1 MTVGAP
7 RTLQPSPSILFCFQ
21 LLLRRRKT
29 SILSIQRCCSPNAS
43 FVGPFFSL
51 THCLNSAN
59 VETRFCDNECNVL
72 LKKTMADILTVINT
86 AAKLVAAVLN
96 GICWKRAVMILFLI
110 LSSPSSFQTWLS
122 LDIFVGMYLSCPP
135 CKYCFPKVVKR
146 SLKIWKEKRLISCQ
160 NIFFSQATNYTNHL
174 ADNSDEKRLFYSSEN
189 ACTRRKVSVQRT
201 DLPAH
206 SFSLNWIL
214 NTHCE
219 GRDLIVNIYSG
230 TE

>member
-29 SILSIQRCCSPNAS
+29 SILSIQRCCSTNTS

-72 LKKTMADILTVINT
+72 LKKTMADILTVMNT

-96 GICWKRAVMILFLI
+96 GKFLKT
-110 LSSPSSFQTWLS
+110 SCDDSFPYPLIPGSLS
-122 LDIFVGMYLSCPP
+122 LKLFIFL
-135 CKYCFPKVVKR
+135 
-146 SLKIWKEKRLISCQ
+146 
-160 NIFFSQATNYTNHL
+160 
-174 ADNSDEKRLFYSSEN
+174 
-189 ACTRRKVSVQRT
+189 VSNLT
-201 DLPAH
+201 
-206 SFSLNWIL
+206 
-214 NTHCE
+214 
-219 GRDLIVNIYSG
+219 
-230 TE
+230 

>member
-7 RTLQPSPSILFCFQ
+7 WTLQPSPSILFCFQ

-29 SILSIQRCCSPNAS
+29 LTLSIQRCCSPNVS

-59 VETRFCDNECNVL
+59 VETRFWDNECNVL

-96 GICWKRAVMILFLI
+96 GISWKQAVIILFLT
-110 LSSPSSFQTWLS
+110 LSSPDLLGLKFSSFWFQTWLS
-122 LDIFVGMYLSCPP
+122 FDKFVGMYLSCSPR
-135 CKYCFPKVVKR
+135 KNCFPKVVKR

-160 NIFFSQATNYTNHL
+160 NIFFHKQLTTPTICL
-174 ADNSDEKRLFYSSEN
+174 TIPKEKRL
-189 ACTRRKVSVQRT
+189 
-201 DLPAH
+201 L
-206 SFSLNWIL
+206 
-214 NTHCE
+214 
-219 GRDLIVNIYSG
+219 
-230 TE
+230 

>member
-7 RTLQPSPSILFCFQ
+7 WTLQPSPSILFCFQ

-29 SILSIQRCCSPNAS
+29 LTLSIQRCCSPNAS

-96 GICWKRAVMILFLI
+96 GIFWKQAVIILFLT
-110 LSSPSSFQTWLS
+110 LSSPDLLVLKFSSFLRRRKS
-122 LDIFVGMYLSCPP
+122 FD
-135 CKYCFPKVVKR
+135 
-146 SLKIWKEKRLISCQ
+146 
-160 NIFFSQATNYTNHL
+160 
-174 ADNSDEKRLFYSSEN
+174 SSGN
-189 ACTRRKVSVQRT
+189 ACTLRHISRIAVDWFTGTQFFVK
-201 DLPAH
+201 
-206 SFSLNWIL
+206 LNP
-214 NTHCE
+214 
-219 GRDLIVNIYSG
+219 
-230 TE
+230 